1 MASKFNKDFIKKNA
15 LARIIPSTKK
25 EAIVDLNSA
34 LAYVQ
39 ERVKEFNKEDADGN
53 DGWAKCPW
61 IKSDVSN
68 TLLEVNLF
76 NMPLYWTQ
84 EEIMGRDGKPEMV
97 TIRNADMSESHT
109 MPRMLGTP
117 SLNVGDRDTAKEL
130 IEELAA
136 GTNEDLNEILERAAK
151 ALPIVL
157 NTELPAINERAKA
170 VYNERGK
177 DKEYGAYGEP
187 NEKGARA
194 DSMKISKLKQNAMNS
209 AKQQARSDLG
219 YARARVSAS

>member
-1 MASKFNKDFIKKNA
+1 MASKFNKDFIQKNA
-15 LARIIPSTKK
+15 MARMAPTTKK
-25 EAIVDLNSA
+25 EAIVDLDSA

-39 ERVKEFNKEDADGN
+39 ERVKEFSDN
-53 DGWAKCPW
+53 GWVKCPW
-61 IKSDVSN
+61 IKTDGSN

-84 EEIMGRDGKPEMV
+84 EEILGRDGKPEMV

-117 SLNVGDRDTAKEL
+117 SLNVGDEDTAKEL
-130 IEELAA
+130 IQELAS

-194 DSMKISKLKQNAMNS
+194 DTMKISKLKQNAMNS